1 MKLVY
6 ATLCFIFVSISFLA
20 EAQSAFFSE
29 KNLVRVRLKSVAE
42 KRLAISG
49 TGLRFQ
55 NMEQPYRAV
64 AIPQNSQAEVRLLEK
79 SGKSLWALRFNG
91 QDREHLFSE
100 KFLLIQGEGLRLGS
114 QPLPKKVVLNR
125 DDKKNVDVVGVM
137 PLEEYIVGVLASE
150 MPLAWPLETLKAQA
164 VAARSYA
171 LAVMGERKD
180 KPFHLESSILDQVF
194 RHVLH
199 EDENDPLIKNA
210 LQAVRETEG
219 QVLSVT
225 PGKVLKSFFHSD
237 CGGKTTTAKNVW
249 KAGVN
254 TGVAVDSSCP
264 LNPRAHWKLA
274 LSRQELERRLGVAEL
289 QNLELQRAPAEERVL
304 EVKVIAGNGISKKVS
319 ANDFRQQLGFQELR
333 SSLFQFK
340 KEGERFI
347 FSGQGFGH
355 GVGLCQWGSRAMGK
369 NGKSYQEILKHYYP
383 LAKLEATVM

>member
-6 ATLCFIFVSISFLA
+6 ATLCFIFISLSFLT
-20 EAQSAFFSE
+20 EAQSAFFNE
-29 KNLVRVRLKSVAE
+29 KNLVRVRLKSVSE
-42 KRLAISG
+42 QRLAISG

-55 NMEQPYRAV
+55 NLEQPYRAV

-79 SGKSLWALRFNG
+79 SGKSLWALRFSG
-91 QDREHLFSE
+91 QDREHLFPE

-114 QPLPKKVVLNR
+114 QPLPKKVILNS
-125 DDKKNVDVVGVM
+125 DSKKNVDVVGVM

-171 LAVMGERKD
+171 LAVMNERKD
-180 KPFHLESSILDQVF
+180 KTFHLESSILDQVF

-219 QVLSVT
+219 QVLSANS
-225 PGKVLKSFFHSD
+225 GKVLKAFFHSD
-237 CGGKTTTAKNVW
+237 CGGKTTTPKNVW
-249 KAGVN
+249 SAGVN

-264 LNPRAHWKLA
+264 LNPRAHWKLS
-274 LSRQELERRLGVAEL
+274 LSRQELERRLSVAGL
-289 QNLELQRAPAEERVL
+289 QSLELKRGPSDERIL
-304 EVKVIAGNGISKKVS
+304 EVKIAASNGMIKKMS
-319 ANDFRQQLGFQELR
+319 ANEFRQKIGFQELR
-333 SSLFQFK
+333 SSLFQLNK
-340 KEGERFI
+340 DGDRFV
-347 FSGQGFGH
+347 FAGQGYGH
-355 GVGLCQWGSRAMGK
+355 GVGLCQWGSRALGK

-383 LAKLEATVM
+383 LAKLETTVM